1 MYERMLDK
9 QATLTIEETI
19 KFCGENS
26 ERFSLLKEWLAS
38 AFHTEQKIVFPYGN
52 KYSWGAAHKKR
63 ETSICRQQ
71 ASLW

>member
-26 ERFSLLKEWLAS
+26 GRFSLLKEWLAS

-52 KYSWGAAHKKR
+52 KYN
-63 ETSICRQQ
+63 
-71 ASLW
+71 